1 MRQGD
6 EDRYVRGINWKEMEM
21 VPSSSAVEPLRK
33 RASRVVPN
41 RLEWGQRSLVCT
53 GREDGRGKKE
63 LGSNRHYAVG
73 LLYELKDFILSI
85 KVCFKGLED

>member
-1 MRQGD
+1 
-6 EDRYVRGINWKEMEM
+6 MEM
-21 VPSSSAVEPLRK
+21 VPSSSTVEPLRK

-73 LLYELKDFILSI
+73 LLYELNYFILSV
-85 KVCFKGLED
+85 KVFQRLRRLKEIMWMACLNIW